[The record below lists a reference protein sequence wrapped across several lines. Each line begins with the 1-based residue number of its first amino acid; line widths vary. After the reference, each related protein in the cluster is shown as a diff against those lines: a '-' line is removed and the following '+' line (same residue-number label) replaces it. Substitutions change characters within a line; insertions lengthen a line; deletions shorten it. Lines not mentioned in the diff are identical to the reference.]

1 MAQQPPGP
9 PNYPPPPPDA
19 PPAQATAGQP
29 QAPAYPPP
37 PPGGAYPA
45 PPPAGAA
52 PVAAGAY
59 GADPYA
65 AQRAIEAWATSHGY
79 TLGLTPDPA
88 WYQAWSPFV
97 YLFRMA
103 RVGREL
109 RAEFQG
115 TSVFLVEAF
124 DPDPLKQAS
133 GDACALCGFVT
144 SPKLACRVAIRSK
157 LGGGVMNELKSGF
170 GALFSQSAPGGV
182 LGDPTFEAHFD
193 VSSPSRDEGNRALP
207 LPLRQH
213 LLQSGWRGI
222 LETRPGGLVCA
233 TFGQRGFD
241 PPTLDAA
248 HLTLGQ
254 LYTLASS

>member
-9 PNYPPPPPDA
+9 PN
-19 PPAQATAGQP
+19 
-29 QAPAYPPP
+29 YPPP

-45 PPPAGAA
+45 PPPAGTAQA
-52 PVAAGAY
+52 TPGPY

-65 AQRAIEAWATSHGY
+65 AQRAIEAWAQSNGY
-79 TLGLTPDPA
+79 TFGATPDPA
-88 WYQAWSPFV
+88 WYQAWNPFA
-97 YLFRMA
+97 YLFRIS
-103 RVGREL
+103 RLGREL

-115 TSVFLVEAF
+115 ATVFLVEAF

-133 GDACALCGFVT
+133 GDAGALCGFVT

-157 LGGGVMNELKSGF
+157 QGGGVMNELKSGF
-170 GALFSQSAPGGV
+170 GALFSQSGPGGV
-182 LGDPTFEAHFD
+182 LGDPTFEARFD

-207 LPLRQH
+207 LGLRQH

-222 LETRPGGLVCA
+222 LETRPGGLVCC
-233 TFGQRGFD
+233 TFGQHGFD
-241 PPTLDAA
+241 PQTLDAA

-254 LYTLASS
+254 LFTLATS